1 MLKHK
6 SLYEILFK
14 TKPVYSQ
21 LKVFDYLAFATTLIN
36 GRHKFDSRVGKC
48 IFLGYPF
55 GIKGYK
61 LSDLE
66 KHEISFL
73 IMLSFMKIFF
83 LSKSISRIALLKR
96 LVFYQTLVPYP
107 AFISL
112 NNYHIFSKCS
122 HAK

>member
-66 KHEISFL
+66 KHEN
-73 IMLSFMKIFF
+73 
-83 LSKSISRIALLKR
+83 
-96 LVFYQTLVPYP
+96 
-107 AFISL
+107 FISH
-112 NNYHIFSKCS
+112 NVIFHENFFPFEINIKDCIVKETSVLPDLSTLPSFYFLK
-122 HAK
+122 